1 MKDKLAYRS
10 LTEVKELIEDLGFA
24 ISYPFDDLVFIDSNA
39 FLIQYNDEV
48 ENGIWVRFNSEI
60 DEGAK
65 KDLTQ
70 QLIDSPK
77 AKKFKMKIEGSY
89 TLEDSDEE
97 GQFNLRMNE

>member
-60 DEGAK
+60 DEAAK
-65 KDLTQ
+65 KDLTE
-70 QLIDSPK
+70 QLIASPK